1 MDVLFLF
8 LMIIGLLFV
17 GVPIAVSLGLSSI
30 VFLLLFSDTSLAAVG
45 QSMYQAMAGHYTL
58 LAIPFFILAS
68 SFMSTGGVAKR
79 IIRFAIACVGH
90 LQGGLAIAG
99 VLACMMFAALS
110 GSSPATVVAIGSIV
124 IAAMRQAGYTKEFA
138 AGVICNAGTLG
149 ILIPP
154 SIVMVVY
161 ASATDVS
168 VGRMFL
174 AGVIPGIL
182 AGTMLMITIYVIARL
197 RNMPKGQWQG
207 WGEVM
212 SAGRDAF
219 WGLMLI
225 VIIMVGIYGVPGI
238 TSGIFTPTEA
248 AAVSAVYAFIVAN
261 FIYRDMGPLKDRPL
275 LSAEDEDQGLFG
287 LRVVGLALAL
297 AFAGVGIGAMLGDW
311 SIAGTF
317 VTSFAVPTFVVGA
330 VAAAAL
336 YVAARSG
343 RAQALRVGGAAVVA
357 AAAVFVPAA
366 FPYSEGSLFSM
377 IFETASVAVAIWVFL
392 GMFVIFGAAYIL
404 FGVFS
409 KPATRL
415 ATAGGTVGGS
425 LSMGST
431 AVFGGLPRMLSVFWH
446 KDTRATL
453 FEAGKLT
460 ITLMFIIANALIL
473 KHVLTDEQV
482 PQHIAGVMLE
492 YGLGPIMFL
501 IVVNVIL
508 LIGGQFMEPS
518 GLIVIVAP
526 LVFPIAIQLGI
537 DPIHLGII
545 MVVNMEI
552 GMITPPVGLNLFVTS
567 GVAGMSVMGVVR
579 AALPFL
585 AVLFVFLILITYVP
599 WISTVLPTAIMGP
612 ELVIK

>member
-1 MDVLFLF
+1 MDVFLLFI
-8 LMIIGLLFV
+8 MIVGLLMV
-17 GVPIAVSLGLSSI
+17 GVPIAISLGFSSI
-30 VFLLLFSDTSLAAVG
+30 IFLLVFSETSLASVA

-58 LAIPFFILAS
+58 LAIPFFVLAS

-99 VLACMMFAALS
+99 VFACMLFAALS

-124 IAAMRQAGYTKEFA
+124 IAAMRQVGYTKEFA

-174 AGVIPGIL
+174 AGVVPGLL
-182 AGTMLMITIYVIARL
+182 AGAMLMVTIYVMAKIK
-197 RNMPKGQWQG
+197 NMPKGEWLG
-207 WGEVM
+207 WGEIFR
-212 SAGRDAF
+212 SFREAG
-219 WGLMLI
+219 WGLFLI
-225 VIIMVGIYGVPGI
+225 AIIMGGIYGHPWI
-238 TSGIFTPTEA
+238 NLSGGDQALIYWRGGAFTPTEA
-248 AAVSAVYAFIVAN
+248 AAVAAIYAFLIASFV
-261 FIYRDMGPLKDRPL
+261 YRDMGPLASETGPI
-275 LSAEDEDQGLFG
+275 S
-287 LRVVGLALAL
+287 LARKPYAL
-297 AFAGVGIGAMLGDW
+297 VTAF
-311 SIAGTF
+311 F
-317 VTSFAVPTFVVGA
+317 H
-330 VAAAAL
+330 
-336 YVAARSG
+336 R
-343 RAQALRVGGAAVVA
+343 
-357 AAAVFVPAA
+357 
-366 FPYSEGSLFSM
+366 
-377 IFETASVAVAIWVFL
+377 
-392 GMFVIFGAAYIL
+392 
-404 FGVFS
+404 
-409 KPATRL
+409 
-415 ATAGGTVGGS
+415 
-425 LSMGST
+425 
-431 AVFGGLPRMLSVFWH
+431 
-446 KDTRATL
+446 DTRDTL

-460 ITLMFIIANALIL
+460 VTLMFIIANALIL
-473 KHVLTDEQV
+473 KHVLTDEQI
-482 PQHIAGVMLE
+482 PQSIAGAMLDA
-492 YGLGPIMFL
+492 GFGPVMFL

-526 LVFPIAIQLGI
+526 LVFPIALELGI

-567 GVAGMSVMGVVR
+567 GVAGMPMMAVVR

-599 WISTVLPTAIMGP
+599 WISTALPISIMGP
-612 ELVIK
+612 EIITN